1 MFGLIDYVREGTW
14 RRERKG
20 YMKSHLKAREDKGQG
35 QTSKV
40 FCIVELTLPVYC
52 IYEEKLVSEV

>member
-35 QTSKV
+35 QTRC
-40 FCIVELTLPVYC
+40 FGIVELTLPVYC